1 MPANSAREH
10 ATDQTRDHILTA
22 ARQVLGRN
30 PDAGMAEIASAAGV
44 VRRTVYGHFPSRGD
58 LVATLASQAAGEMV
72 AALDQAMASWPDS
85 PERAWAKFVARLWPL
100 TSRYRVL
107 VALRRGPY
115 GERIHALLQHVDH
128 RLTDLVEQGQAAG
141 VFGQH
146 LPAAT
151 LSQLAFTAVFSIAAA
166 ELPEPTVSAQAAA
179 ITSLIILGV
188 PQARAESL
196 AHDQA

>member
-1 MPANSAREH
+1 
-10 ATDQTRDHILTA
+10 
-22 ARQVLGRN
+22 
-30 PDAGMAEIASAAGV
+30 MAEIASAAGV

-58 LVATLASQAAGEMV
+58 LVETLAGQAAGEMA

-85 PERAWAKFVARLWPL
+85 PERAWANFIARLWPL

-107 VALRRGPY
+107 LALRRGPY
-115 GERIHALLQHVDH
+115 GERIHALLEPVDH
-128 RLTDLVEQGQAAG
+128 MLADLVEQGQAAG

-166 ELPEPTVSAQAAA
+166 ELPEPTMGAQAAT
-179 ITSLIILGV
+179 ITSLLSLGV
-188 PQARAESL
+188 PQAHAEAL
-196 AHDQA
+196 AHNQA